1 MPRVLIVGTGIAGLT
16 AALTLAGRAEVTV
29 VTKAGAAVSNTGKAQ
44 GGIAAV
50 TSADDR
56 VALHVQDTLTAGAGW
71 SDRAAVQVLC
81 AEGPARIADLIEAGV
96 RFDTADDGALARGL
110 EAAHSR
116 ARVLHAGGDATGAV
130 IAGGLL
136 AAAARAG
143 VQVREQVLVTEL
155 LRAGRR
161 VVGARLV
168 DLTTGRLECHESDA
182 VVLASGGA
190 GQLYPYTSNPGV
202 ATGDGVALAA
212 RAGAGLA
219 DLELYQFHPTTLA
232 LPGNFLVSE
241 AVRGEGAVLRD
252 VTGQRF
258 MLGVHP
264 DAELA
269 PRDVVARA
277 VAAQMLSTGAP
288 VTLDATALGEDF
300 LRRRFPSIDAAVRA
314 AGLDWAHQPV
324 PVTPA
329 AHYWMGGVAT
339 DLWARTSVPGLLA
352 VGEVACTQVHGAN
365 RLASNSLLEG
375 AVFGHRAARVLLG
388 DPAAEDDPAGPQRAG
403 LVFADA
409 SAGAS
414 AEALGRATGA
424 PAGAFVTGAPAGAF
438 VTGAPAGAPEPFSR
452 AALQELMWTHAG
464 LIRDEN
470 GLAHAEAVLER
481 RAAVAESTSAADPL
495 AAHEDESEF
504 VQHPAA
510 QADPL
515 AAQENA
521 NLLLLARLV
530 VRAARTRTSS
540 LGAHFRGDAP
550 APATGGSILSP
561 ELVLETH

>member
-1 MPRVLIVGTGIAGLT
+1 MMTRVLIVGTGIAGLT
-16 AALTLAGRAEVTV
+16 TALTLAGRAEVTV
-29 VTKAGAAVSNTGKAQ
+29 VTKSAAAVSNTGKAQ

-50 TSADDR
+50 TSAEDD
-56 VALHVQDTLTAGAGW
+56 VAHHVQDTLTAGAGW
-71 SDRAAVQVLC
+71 SDRAAVEVLC

-116 ARVLHAGGDATGAV
+116 ARVLHAGGDATGAA

-143 VQVREQVLVTEL
+143 VQVREHVLVTDL
-155 LRAGRR
+155 LRAGGR
-161 VVGARLV
+161 VVGAELL
-168 DLTTGRLECHESDA
+168 DLTTGRIERHTSDA
-182 VVLASGGA
+182 VVLATGGA
-190 GQLYPYTSNPGV
+190 GQLYPCTSNPEV

-252 VTGQRF
+252 VTGARF
-258 MLGVHP
+258 MCGVHP

-277 VAAQMLSTGAP
+277 VAAQMLATGAP
-288 VTLDATALGEDF
+288 VTLDATALGEEF
-300 LRRRFPSIDAAVRA
+300 LRARFPSIDAAVRA

-339 DLWARTSVPGLLA
+339 DLCGRTSVPGLLA
-352 VGEVACTQVHGAN
+352 VGETACTRVHGAN

-388 DPAAEDDPAGPQRAG
+388 DVPAAEPVGPQRAD
-403 LVFADA
+403 LVHAA
-409 SAGAS
+409 SLPVGAPAGAVAGAS
-414 AEALGRATGA
+414 AEAPG
-424 PAGAFVTGAPAGAF
+424 
-438 VTGAPAGAPEPFSR
+438 PFSR

-464 LIRDEN
+464 LIRDDE
-470 GLAHAEAVLER
+470 GLAQAGAVLAGW
-481 RAAVAESTSAADPL
+481 AATGAPGGSTAGAPEAAPEPL
-495 AAHEDESEF
+495 AARED
-504 VQHPAA
+504 
-510 QADPL
+510 
-515 AAQENA
+515 A

-530 VRAARTRTSS
+530 THCARSRTTS
-540 LGAHFRGDAP
+540 LGAHFRSDAAP
-550 APATGGSILSP
+550 AATAIPRP